1 VPAENDHKREFVAA
15 GLTARHAQSIPRL
28 PAPGMTTIE
37 VDPAVRGAD
46 VTSQAQTALKVL
58 HQAGVRARR
67 RVRSLATKALIQVAD
82 ADAERAVQLLVAAQ
96 MRAAIRPS

>member
-1 VPAENDHKREFVAA
+1 MPTDDNRKREFVAA
-15 GLTARHAQSIPRL
+15 GPTARHTQTIPRL
-28 PAPGMTTIE
+28 LAPGMTTIE
-37 VDPAVRGAD
+37 VDQTVRGAD
-46 VTSQAQTALKVL
+46 VMSQAQSALKVL

>member
-1 VPAENDHKREFVAA
+1 MPTEDNRKCEAVAA
-15 GLTARHAQSIPRL
+15 VLTARRTPTIPGL

-37 VDPAVRGAD
+37 VDPTVRGAD
-46 VTSQAQTALKVL
+46 VISQAQGALKVL
-58 HQAGVRARR
+58 HQAGVSARR

-96 MRAAIRPS
+96 MRVAIRPS